1 MKRLVLIVAMSL
13 SFFAALAQ
21 CPFDTTVTTNPDL
34 SVNNILCA
42 GSTLTFTAPAGY
54 DSYQWKYKFSA
65 SGTAI
70 NFDGETSNVLTIDP
84 GDLGFAYVFVT
95 ITDDGCTEDSDDHMF
110 DTWVFQSP
118 AISHEP
124 NTTFCYGEST
134 IISSAFPGPS
144 LFRWFQ
150 NGALVYEGPQDFY
163 EVTENGAYLLSVSY
177 SYCPDT
183 WLSSGVPV
191 NITFVGDEV
200 TIEEID
206 GTLYTVEGGSLYSW
220 YLNGE
225 LIPDADTY
233 FYTPEVE
240 GIYTV
245 DVTFQQGV
253 TCLISS
259 EEYEYTGLSTVD
271 ISFIQEVFFNNTVA
285 KNQQFVLSNAYEK
298 EVNLQIFN
306 LNGKKIFENNTN
318 ASAYIL
324 DATQW
329 TQGLYL
335 CLIQSGNDVHT
346 IKLVK

>member
-13 SFFAALAQ
+13 SFFAAFAQ

-34 SVNNILCA
+34 SENNILCA

-65 SGTAI
+65 SGAAT
-70 NFDGETSNVLTIDP
+70 NFDGETSNVLSIDP

-95 ITDDGCTEDSDDHMF
+95 ITDDDCTEDSDDHMF
-110 DTWVFQSP
+110 DTWIFLLP
-118 AISHEP
+118 AIEHEP
-124 NTTFCYGEST
+124 VTNFCYGEST
-134 IISSAFPGPS
+134 IISNAFPGPTQ
-144 LFRWFQ
+144 FRWFQ

-163 EVTENGAYLLSVSY
+163 EVTESGAYLLSVSY
-177 SYCPDT
+177 PDCPDT

-191 NITFVGDEV
+191 NITFVGEEV

-225 LIPDADTY
+225 LIPDADAY
-233 FYTPEVE
+233 FYTPEVN
-240 GIYTV
+240 GTYTV

-259 EEYEYTGLSTVD
+259 EDYEYSGLTLGDNV
-271 ISFIQEVFFNNTVA
+271 FTNAVFFNNTIA
-285 KNQQFVLSNAYEK
+285 KNQQFVISNSLSK
-298 EVNLQIFN
+298 EVSLQVFD
-306 LNGKKIFENNTN
+306 LNGKKVFETSANTQQIYIN
-318 ASAYIL
+318 AEI
-324 DATQW
+324 W
-329 TQGLYL
+329 KNGLYL
-335 CLIQSGNDVHT
+335 CRITVGNETQVV
-346 IKLVK
+346 KLSK